1 MDTKQLIL
9 LALQVAIFATVF
21 GFGLQA
27 KLDDVAYI
35 LRRPGLLLRSLLA
48 MFVVMPVLV
57 VILVKALE
65 LRMPVEVVLVV
76 LAISPIPPLLPGK
89 EEKAG
94 GLPSYGLGLMLLFGV
109 AAIVLTP
116 LLVEV
121 MARVFD
127 RPVTM
132 SPGAIA
138 RIVVVMILVP
148 LVAGMI
154 VRALLPRVAVWL
166 QNPVRWAATGL
177 LVLGVLAVLAG
188 SWSVIWAATGS
199 GTLIAMFV
207 FVVVGLVVGH
217 LLGGPNP
224 EHAAVLALSTACR
237 HPAIALAVASAN
249 YPNEHFGGIILLYL
263 IASAIAALPYV
274 KWQRQRA
281 LRATAP

>member
-21 GFGLQA
+21 AFGLQA
-27 KLDDVAYI
+27 KLGDVAYV
-35 LRRPGLLLRSLLA
+35 LRRPALLLRSLLA
-48 MFVVMPVLV
+48 MFAVMPMLV
-57 VILVKALE
+57 VIVVKALE

-89 EEKAG
+89 EKKAG

-109 AAIVLTP
+109 TAIVVTP

-138 RIVVVMILVP
+138 RIVVVMILAP

-154 VRALLPRVAVWL
+154 VRALLPHVAVRL
-166 QNPVRWAATGL
+166 ENPVRWAATGL

-188 SWSVIWAATGS
+188 SWSAIWAATGS

-217 LLGGPNP
+217 LLGGPDP
-224 EHAAVLALSTACR
+224 EHSAVLALSTACR

-249 YPNEHFGGIILLYL
+249 YPNEHFGGIIVLYL
-263 IASAIAALPYV
+263 IASTVAALPYV
-274 KWQRQRA
+274 KWQRRRA
-281 LRATAP
+281 LRATAA

>member
-21 GFGLQA
+21 AFGLQA

>member
-1 MDTKQLIL
+1 MDTKQIVL

-27 KLDDVAYI
+27 KRDDLTYI
-35 LRRPGLLLRSLLA
+35 LRRPRLLLRSLLA
-48 MFVVMPVLV
+48 MFVLMPVVV

-76 LAISPIPPLLPGK
+76 LAISPIPPLLPNK
-89 EEKAG
+89 EMKAG
-94 GLPSYGLGLMLLFGV
+94 GLPSYGLGLMLLFGLV
-109 AAIVLTP
+109 AIALTP

-138 RIVVVMILVP
+138 RIVVVMILAP

-154 VRALLPRVAVWL
+154 VRALLPRVAISL
-166 QNPVRWAATGL
+166 RSAVRWAANGL

-188 SWSVIWAATGS
+188 SWSAIWAATGG
-199 GTLIAMFV
+199 GTLIAMLA

-217 LLGGPNP
+217 VLGGPDP

-237 HPAIALAVASAN
+237 HPAIAFAVASAN
-249 YPNEHFGGIILLYL
+249 YPNEHFGGIILVYL

-281 LRATAP
+281 LRATAA

>member
-1 MDTKQLIL
+1 MDTKQLVL

-27 KLDDVAYI
+27 KADDLTYI

-48 MFVVMPVLV
+48 MFVVMPMVV
-57 VILVKALE
+57 VILVKALD

-89 EEKAG
+89 EMKAG
-94 GLPSYGLGLMLLFGV
+94 GLPSYGLGLMLLFGL
-109 AAIVLTP
+109 AAIALTP

-121 MARVFD
+121 MARVFH

-132 SPGAIA
+132 SPGGIA
-138 RIVVVMILVP
+138 RIVVTMILVP
-148 LVAGMI
+148 LVSGMI
-154 VRALLPRVAVWL
+154 VRALLPRVARWVR
-166 QNPVRWAATGL
+166 NPVRWAANGL
-177 LVLGVLAVLAG
+177 LVLGVLAVLVG
-188 SWSVIWAATGS
+188 SWNSIWAATGS
-199 GTLIAMFV
+199 GTLIAILA

-217 LLGGPNP
+217 LLGGPDP
-224 EHAAVLALSTACR
+224 EHSAVLALSTACR
-237 HPAIALAVASAN
+237 HPAVALAVASAN
-249 YPNEHFGGIILLYL
+249 YPNEHFGGIIALYL

-281 LRATAP
+281 LRAAEA

>member
-1 MDTKQLIL
+1 MDTKHLIL

-48 MFVVMPVLV
+48 MFVVMPILV
-57 VILVKALE
+57 VLLVKAFE
-65 LRMPVEVVLVV
+65 FRIPVEVVLVV
-76 LAISPIPPLLPGK
+76 LAISPIPPLLPK
-89 EEKAG
+89 RERKAG
-94 GLPSYGLGLMLLFGV
+94 GVPSYGLGLMLVLGV

-127 RPVTM
+127 RPLTM
-132 SPGAIA
+132 SPGVIA

-148 LVAGMI
+148 LAAGMI
-154 VRALLPRVAVWL
+154 VRALLPRVAAWL
-166 QNPVRWAATGL
+166 HNPVRWVATGL
-177 LVLGVLAVLAG
+177 LGLGVLAILAG
-188 SWSVIWAATGS
+188 SWSEIWAATGG
-199 GTLIAMFV
+199 GTVIAIFA
-207 FVVVGLVVGH
+207 FIVVGLAVGH
-217 LLGGPNP
+217 LLGGPVP
-224 EHAAVLALSTACR
+224 EHATVLALSTACR

-249 YPNEHFGGIILLYL
+249 YPNEHFGGIVLLYL
-263 IASAIAALPYV
+263 LVSLIAGVPYV

-281 LRATAP
+281 LRATAA

>member
-27 KLDDVAYI
+27 KLDDVAYV

-48 MFVVMPVLV
+48 MFVVMPMLV
-57 VILVKALE
+57 VIIVRVLE
-65 LRMPVEVVLVV
+65 LRVPVEVVLVV
-76 LAISPIPPLLPGK
+76 LAISPVPPLLPGK
-89 EEKAG
+89 EMKAG
-94 GLPSYGLGLMLLFGV
+94 GLPSYGLGLMLLFGL
-109 AAIVLTP
+109 AAIALTP

-138 RIVVVMILVP
+138 RIVMVMILTP
-148 LVAGMI
+148 LVGGMI
-154 VRALLPRVAVWL
+154 VRALLPRVATAL
-166 QNPVRWAATGL
+166 RNPVRWAANGL
-177 LVLGVLAVLAG
+177 LALGVLAVLVG
-188 SWSVIWAATGS
+188 SWSAIWAATGS
-199 GTLIAMFV
+199 GTLIAMLV

-217 LLGGPNP
+217 VLGGPDR

-237 HPAIALAVASAN
+237 HPAIAFAVASAN
-249 YPNEHFGGIILLYL
+249 YPNEHFGGIILVYL
-263 IASAIAALPYV
+263 IASAIAVLPYV
-274 KWQRQRA
+274 KWQRQRV
-281 LRATAP
+281 LRATAG

>member
-1 MDTKQLIL
+1 
-9 LALQVAIFATVF
+9 
-21 GFGLQA
+21 
-27 KLDDVAYI
+27 
-35 LRRPGLLLRSLLA
+35 
-48 MFVVMPVLV
+48 MPVLV

-148 LVAGMI
+148 LVAGMMRMI
-154 VRALLPRVAVWL
+154 GKDYRPFECGWIS
-166 QNPVRWAATGL
+166 Q
-177 LVLGVLAVLAG
+177 
-188 SWSVIWAATGS
+188 
-199 GTLIAMFV
+199 
-207 FVVVGLVVGH
+207 
-217 LLGGPNP
+217 
-224 EHAAVLALSTACR
+224 
-237 HPAIALAVASAN
+237 
-249 YPNEHFGGIILLYL
+249 
-263 IASAIAALPYV
+263 
-274 KWQRQRA
+274 
-281 LRATAP
+281 

>member
-1 MDTKQLIL
+1 VDTKQLVL
-9 LALQVAIFATVF
+9 LVLQVAIFATVF

-27 KLDDVAYI
+27 KLEDLTYV

-48 MFVVMPVLV
+48 MFVVMPILV
-57 VILVKALE
+57 VILVKVFE
-65 LRMPVEVVLVV
+65 FRMPVEVILVV
-76 LAISPIPPLLPGK
+76 LAISPIPPLLPNR
-89 EEKAG
+89 ERKAG
-94 GLPSYGLGLMLLFGV
+94 GLPSYGLGLMLVLGV

-148 LVAGMI
+148 LIAGMI
-154 VRALLPRVAVWL
+154 VRALIPRVAAWL
-166 QNPVRWAATGL
+166 QNPVRWAAMGL

-188 SWSVIWAATGS
+188 SWSAIWAATGG
-199 GTLIAMFV
+199 GTLLAV
-207 FVVVGLVVGH
+207 FAFIVVGLAVGH
-217 LLGGPNP
+217 VLGGPDP

-249 YPNEHFGGIILLYL
+249 YPNERFGGIILLYL
-263 IASAIAALPYV
+263 LVSVIAAIPYV

-281 LRATAP
+281 LRATAA